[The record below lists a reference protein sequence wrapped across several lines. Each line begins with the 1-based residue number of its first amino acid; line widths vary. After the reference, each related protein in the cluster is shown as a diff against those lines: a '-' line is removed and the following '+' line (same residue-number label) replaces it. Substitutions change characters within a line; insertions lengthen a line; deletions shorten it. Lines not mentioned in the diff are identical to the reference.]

1 MTNKKNESID
11 YRTQIM
17 YKLKYSYKN
26 KIFYIIQESSYAN
39 VEMNSQM
46 HNLPLLSSIPN
57 LHKVQTS
64 MLQKCTRY
72 FYRFCII

>member
-39 VEMNSQM
+39 VEMISQL
-46 HNLPLLSSIPN
+46 HNLPRI
-57 LHKVQTS
+57 
-64 MLQKCTRY
+64 
-72 FYRFCII
+72 